1 MRYTIDHD
9 VDSSV
14 FLWLDY
20 LLIERNLGF
29 DNYSGAFR
37 PVTSSISGKTAYA
50 APHRQF
56 VYDSSVTG
64 AIVPS
69 GVLSNGSFVPAGTGV
84 AIDYVQGQALFP
96 SSAAQPVT
104 ARYSFKEINV
114 YVTDQPEEKILFENR
129 FVERPRSSPPHA
141 DFLPTDLVYP
151 CILIKSEA
159 GDNVQESFDGMARTT
174 MPVRL
179 VFLAENPYQ
188 YRAVTSV
195 LRDQQDKHIV
205 LFPPEQLPFDQYFN
219 LKSGSFD
226 YSQAITVLQE
236 DQSRLAY
243 LREVAISPFPDRVNS
258 QIGPKVRGAFIDI
271 DLELMRFPHA
281 Q

>member
-20 LLIERNLGF
+20 LLVERNLGF
-29 DNYSGAFR
+29 STYSGAFT
-37 PVTSSISGKTAYA
+37 PVTSMYSGKSAYA

-56 VYDSSVTG
+56 VYDSTITG
-64 AIVPS
+64 AVVPS
-69 GVLSNGSFVPAGTGV
+69 GASTNGAFVPRGTGM
-84 AIDYVQGQALFP
+84 AIDYMHGQTLFP
-96 SSAAQPVT
+96 SAVAQPVT
-104 ARYSFKEINV
+104 TRYSYKEINV
-114 YVTDQPEEKILFENR
+114 YITDKPVEEILFENKYQ
-129 FVERPRSSPPHA
+129 ERPRNAPAHT
-141 DFLPTDLVYP
+141 DFKPDDLVYP

-159 GDNVQESFDGMARTT
+159 GGNRQESFDGMARTT
-174 MPVRL
+174 MPVKL

-188 YRAVTSV
+188 YKAVTSV

-205 LFPPEQLPFDQYFN
+205 LFPPEHLPFDQYFN

-226 YSQAITVLQE
+226 YSQSVSNLQE

-258 QIGPKVRGAFIDI
+258 QIGPRVRGALIDI
-271 DLELMRFPHA
+271 DLELMRFPHS